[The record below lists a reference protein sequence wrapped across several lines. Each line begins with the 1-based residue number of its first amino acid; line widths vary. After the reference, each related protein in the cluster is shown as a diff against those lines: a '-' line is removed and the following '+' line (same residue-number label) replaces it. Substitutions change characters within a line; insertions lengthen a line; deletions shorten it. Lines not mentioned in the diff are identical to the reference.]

1 MCKTYLAGKGG
12 SVDDLGASYAARQ
25 VPSALLACTSG
36 ELCSDAAMSDVLE
49 TELAEAAEVV
59 EGAWWFVPTGA
70 DGGAA
75 AVCEGQE

>member
-1 MCKTYLAGKGG
+1 MAGKGG
-12 SVDDLGASYAARQ
+12 SVDDVESSCPAEQ
-25 VPSALLACTSG
+25 VLSALLACTSG
-36 ELCSDAAMSDVLE
+36 ERCSDAAMSDVLE
-49 TELAEAAEVV
+49 TELAEAAEAV